1 LADADQQEWAVKE
14 RNIRQSFLGEDS
26 DERLRSF
33 KVGLVGLGGGGS
45 HIAQQLA
52 HVGVGR
58 YVTADGDVIEDK
70 NLNRLIGGTAQDV
83 VDQRAKGDIAR
94 RTILAINPDAQIEHI
109 PGDWQSEAE
118 KLRDCHVVF
127 GGIDGFAARAELEAY
142 CRRFLIPLIDIGMDV
157 YELGGRF
164 HISGQVIVSMPG
176 APCMRCM
183 GFINDQRLAEE
194 ARKYGAAGGRPQVVW
209 PNGVLAST
217 AIGLAIA
224 LITPWSDTQP
234 SSYLEYDSDAH
245 LMRPSNVMK
254 MLDKRPCPHYD
265 NSSVGDPFYS
275 RSIGN

>member
-1 LADADQQEWAVKE
+1 MNE

-26 DERLRSF
+26 DERLRNF

-109 PGDWQSEAE
+109 PGNWQSEAE

-127 GGIDGFAARAELEAY
+127 GGIDGFAARVELEAY

-234 SSYLEYDSDAH
+234 SSYLEYDGDAH

-254 MLDKRPCPHYD
+254 LLDKRPCPHYD
-265 NSSVGDPFYS
+265 HSSVGDPFYS
-275 RSIGN
+275 RSIGNQK